1 VYAFRC
7 GIYLLKRQV
16 LLRDFRNVEYIKLFS
31 TVLEMATITLT
42 LTNRTSVIVTVTIL
56 TVVSHLVHTMS
67 VVFLT
72 DKKAYFDKRK
82 TDESIQVT

>member
-1 VYAFRC
+1 
-7 GIYLLKRQV
+7 
-16 LLRDFRNVEYIKLFS
+16 
-31 TVLEMATITLT
+31 
-42 LTNRTSVIVTVTIL
+42 L